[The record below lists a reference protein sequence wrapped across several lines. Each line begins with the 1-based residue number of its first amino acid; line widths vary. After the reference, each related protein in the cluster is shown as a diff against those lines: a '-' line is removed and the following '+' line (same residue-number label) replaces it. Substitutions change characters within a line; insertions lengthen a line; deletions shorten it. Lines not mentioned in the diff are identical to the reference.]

1 MKQHVGEASISH
13 DVLVGP
19 EADVHWSG
27 FAGLL
32 RNKHAGQ
39 EKNAQF
45 VGWDQNDDGH
55 KHMGFTMCISQSGG
69 LLTGVL
75 TNTF

>member
-1 MKQHVGEASISH
+1 MSIGVASRDSCATNMQ
-13 DVLVGP
+13 V
-19 EADVHWSG
+19 
-27 FAGLL
+27 
-32 RNKHAGQ
+32 KK
-39 EKNAQF
+39 KNAQF

>member
-39 EKNAQF
+39 EKECT
-45 VGWDQNDDGH
+45 VCG
-55 KHMGFTMCISQSGG
+55 MGPK
-69 LLTGVL
+69 
-75 TNTF
+75 